1 MKAAYLAGCAM
12 VALLSGGMEAWAQD
26 GASAP
31 STNPGQGAVTT
42 AQPGDPG
49 PPPGP
54 STSEPPSVSSPG
66 APSTTGVG
74 EIVVTAQRRRES
86 LEKVPGTV
94 QALTGQAL
102 ENLNATTFEDVL
114 KYTPNVSFGN
124 NGPGQG
130 SIFMRGLST
139 GFAGGQSSAT
149 IANFPNVA
157 LYLDDQSMQF
167 PARNLDIYAV
177 DLDRIEVL
185 EGPQGTLFGGG
196 AEAGAIR
203 YITNK
208 PKLDR
213 FEGDAEADYGFT
225 SGGGQN
231 ASGHVTI
238 NLPLIADKFAIR
250 AVVYDDR
257 KGGYIDN
264 VSSTFTRSNQDL
276 GNYYFGIKPSAN
288 GRCPNGLPPGGSGC
302 TSPNFPQAN
311 NFALAQGKSNP
322 VTYEGARIEALYR
335 FNNDWD
341 VLLTQSLQSLDSEGA
356 FYEYPIG
363 SDFQPLQPLQE
374 TSFVP
379 NYDRDSFES
388 TSAAVNGKLGPLSA
402 IYTAAYTVRTI
413 SNQQDYSNYSR
424 AGGGIYYQCTGGN
437 AGAGLFG
444 AGSPLTCYSPIG
456 YWRDKVRSDH
466 FSNEA
471 RLATPDTWRL
481 RGLFGAYYENF
492 RIDDNMNFNYKTIP
506 ACSQTQLAA
515 STAPGG
521 LPCVA
526 DVMPNPAST
535 LNDPG
540 VRGDQTAF
548 GEDTRRGYDQTAF
561 FANVDFDVIPGKL
574 TISGGTRYF
583 NYREFEVGS
592 QYSTSAACVD
602 VLNGACTAGE
612 VNINANNDHVTYDG
626 FKSRAVLTYH
636 VNPDTTVYYLFSQGF
651 RPGGFNR
658 AVSNVAPI
666 TVGGVTSEQF
676 TRPNGYA
683 PDSLTNNEIGLKT
696 QVFEHRLQL
705 NLSAYYMEW
714 DNTQFGFYNPT
725 ELGNTS
731 FLTNGPDYLID
742 GAEIQFIAR
751 PFDTPLLHGLTVQ
764 GSASYNH
771 DFQSTSP
778 CLVSNATGSPTLGQC
793 ITQVQAKGA
802 AAATPFANPFGTLN
816 STPAFSPDWEA
827 NLRARY
833 EFNLVDDYRGFVQAA
848 GSYTGSMYN
857 EPSTYPSG
865 AGVVVPNT
873 TLLRYLQPAYA
884 TADASIGV
892 SKDRYTVTLWANN
905 LFDSHAS
912 TFTNSTQFIKSEVPI
927 RPRIVELKL
936 QAAF

>member
-1 MKAAYLAGCAM
+1 MKAGYLAGCA
-12 VALLSGGMEAWAQD
+12 VLALLSGGGAFAAEAAAQP
-26 GASAP
+26 SA
-31 STNPGQGAVTT
+31 NPGAGAVTT
-42 AQPGDPG
+42 AQPSDPG
-49 PPPGP
+49 PPVGP
-54 STSEPPSVSSPG
+54 STTEAAPLTSSAAPPGSS
-66 APSTTGVG
+66 GVQ
-74 EIVVTAQRRRES
+74 EVVVTAQRRRES
-86 LEKVPGTV
+86 LERVPGTV
-94 QALTGQAL
+94 QALTGQTL
-102 ENLNATTFEDVL
+102 SNLNATTFDDIL

-149 IANFPNVA
+149 IANFPNVG

-167 PARNLDIYAV
+167 PSRNVDIYAV
-177 DLDRIEVL
+177 DLERVEVL

-208 PKLDR
+208 PKLNR

-231 ASGHVTI
+231 ASGHVTL
-238 NLPLIADKFAIR
+238 NLPIIQDKLAVR

-257 KGGYIDN
+257 HGGYIDN
-264 VSSTFTRSNQDL
+264 VPSTFTRSNQDL
-276 GNYYFGIKPSAN
+276 GNYYFGIKPGAN
-288 GRCPNGLPPGGSGC
+288 GRCPNGGAPGASGC
-302 TSPNFPQAN
+302 TSPSFPQAN
-311 NFALAQGKSNP
+311 NFALAQGDSNP
-322 VTYEGARIEALYR
+322 VTYTGARIEGLYKI
-335 FNNDWD
+335 NNDWD
-341 VLLTQSLQSLDSEGA
+341 VLVTQSLQSLDAEGA
-356 FYEYPIG
+356 FYDYPIG
-363 SDFQPLQPLQE
+363 SDFQPLHPLQE

-379 NYDRDSFES
+379 NYDRDSFEN
-388 TSAAVNGKLGPLSA
+388 TSATVNGKLGPLSA
-402 IYTAAYTVRTI
+402 IYTGAYMRRTI
-413 SNQQDYSNYSR
+413 SNQQDYTNYSR
-424 AGGGIYYQCTGGN
+424 TGGGIYYQCTGGA
-437 AGAGLFG
+437 AGEGLFG
-444 AGSPLTCYSPIG
+444 AGTPLTCYSPVG
-456 YWRDKVRSDH
+456 YWRDKVRNSH

-471 RLATPDTWRL
+471 RLSTPDDWRL
-481 RGLFGAYYENF
+481 RGLVGAYYENF

-506 ACSQTQLAA
+506 ACSQSQLAI

-521 LPCVA
+521 LPCVG
-526 DVMPNPAST
+526 DVMPSRAAT

-561 FANVDFDVIPGKL
+561 FANVDFDIIPGVL

-592 QYSTSAACVD
+592 QYGTSAACVD

-626 FKSRAVLTYH
+626 FKSRAVLTWH
-636 VNPDTTVYYLFSQGF
+636 PTPDTTLYYLFSQGF

-658 AVSNVAPI
+658 GSSAVAIGP
-666 TVGGVTSEQF
+666 GGGDQYE
-676 TRPNGYA
+676 RPNGYA
-683 PDSLTNNEIGLKT
+683 PDSLTNNEVGLKT
-696 QVFEHRLQL
+696 QLLNHRLQV
-705 NLSAYYMEW
+705 NVSAYYMEW

-731 FLTNGPDYLID
+731 FGTNGPDYLIK
-742 GAEIQFIAR
+742 GAEVQFIAN
-751 PFDTPLLHGLTVQ
+751 PFHGLTIQ
-764 GSASYNH
+764 GSASYND

-778 CLVSNATGSPTLGQC
+778 CLVSNIAASPTFGQC
-793 ITQVQAKGA
+793 ITQIGTKGS
-802 AAATPFANPFGTLN
+802 TTLTTFANPFGALN
-816 STPAFSPDWEA
+816 TPPAFSPQWEA

-833 EFNLVDDYRGFVQAA
+833 DFNLVNDYRAFVQAG
-848 GSYTGSMYN
+848 GSYTGSEYN

-865 AGVVVPNT
+865 AGVTLPTT

-892 SKDRYTVTLWANN
+892 TKDRYSVTLWATN

-912 TFTNSTQFIKSEVPI
+912 TFTNSTQFIEAQVPI
-927 RPRIVELKL
+927 RPRVVELKL
-936 QAAF
+936 GATF

>member
-1 MKAAYLAGCAM
+1 MKAGYLAGCA
-12 VALLSGGMEAWAQD
+12 VLALLSGGGGAFAADTVAQ
-26 GASAP
+26 ASA
-31 STNPGQGAVTT
+31 NPGAGAVTT
-42 AQPGDPG
+42 APDTPGA
-49 PPPGP
+49 PPVGP
-54 STSEPPSVSSPG
+54 STTDMAPPTATAVASS
-66 APSTTGVG
+66 SGVQ
-74 EIVVTAQRRRES
+74 EVVVTAQRRRES
-86 LEKVPGTV
+86 LERVPGTV
-94 QALTGQAL
+94 QALTGQSLA
-102 ENLNATTFEDVL
+102 NLNATTFNDVL
-114 KYTPNVSFGN
+114 KYTPNVSFGE

-149 IANFPNVA
+149 IGNFPNVG

-167 PARNLDIYAV
+167 PARNIDIYAV

-208 PKLDR
+208 PKLNK

-231 ASGHVTI
+231 ASGHVTL
-238 NLPLIADKFAIR
+238 NLPLIEDKLAVR

-257 KGGYIDN
+257 HGGYIDN
-264 VSSTFTRSNQDL
+264 VPSTFTRSNQDL
-276 GNYYFGIKPSAN
+276 GNYYFGIKPGAN
-288 GRCPNGLPPGGSGC
+288 GRCPNGGAPGASGC
-302 TSPNFPQAN
+302 TSPSFPQAN
-311 NFALAQGKSNP
+311 NFALAQGDSNP
-322 VTYEGARIEALYR
+322 VTYTGARIEAFYKI
-335 FNNDWD
+335 NPDWD
-341 VLLTQSLQSLDSEGA
+341 ILLTQSLQSLESDGA

-363 SDFQPLQPLQE
+363 SDFQPLAPLQE

-379 NYDRDSFES
+379 NYDRDSFEN
-388 TSAAVNGKLGPLSA
+388 TAATLNGKLGPLSA

-413 SNQQDYSNYSR
+413 SNQQDYTNYSR
-424 AGGGIYYQCTGGN
+424 AGGGIYYQCTGGTAN
-437 AGAGLFG
+437 EGLFG
-444 AGSPLTCYSPIG
+444 NGTPLTCYSPIG
-456 YWRDKVRSDH
+456 YWRDKVRNTH

-471 RLATPDTWRL
+471 RLSTPDDWRL
-481 RGLFGAYYENF
+481 RGLVGAYYENF
-492 RIDDNMNFNYKTIP
+492 RIDDNMNFDYKSIP
-506 ACSQTQLAA
+506 ACSASQLAV

-526 DVMPNPAST
+526 DVMPSPTAT

-561 FANVDFDVIPGKL
+561 FANLDFDIIPGKL

-612 VNINANNDHVTYDG
+612 VNINSHNDHVTYDG

-666 TVGGVTSEQF
+666 TVGGVTSAQL

-683 PDSLTNNEIGLKT
+683 PDSLTNNEVGLKT
-696 QVFEHRLQL
+696 QLFEHRLQF

-731 FLTNGPDYLID
+731 FLTNGPDYLIK
-742 GAEIQFIAR
+742 GAEVQVIA
-751 PFDTPLLHGLTVQ
+751 TPVHGLTLQ
-764 GSASYNH
+764 GSASYND

-778 CLVSNATGSPTLGQC
+778 CLVSNAVGSPTLGQC
-793 ITQVQAKGA
+793 ITQIQAKGA
-802 AAATPFANPFGTLN
+802 TTATPFANPFGTLN
-816 STPAFSPDWEA
+816 STPAFSPYWEA

-833 EFNLVDDYRGFVQAA
+833 DFNLVEDYRAFVQAA
-848 GSYTGSMYN
+848 GSYTGAMYN

-865 AGVVVPNT
+865 AGVLVPNT

-892 SKDRYTVTLWANN
+892 TKDRYTVTLWANN

-912 TFTNSTQFIKSEVPI
+912 TFTNSTQFIKAEVPI
-927 RPRIVELKL
+927 RPRIVEMKL
-936 QAAF
+936 QATF

>member
-1 MKAAYLAGCAM
+1 MRAGYLAGCAF
-12 VALLSGGMEAWAQD
+12 VALLSGGGGACAKDAASQPVANT
-26 GASAP
+26 GASAV
-31 STNPGQGAVTT
+31 AT
-42 AQPGDPG
+42 AQPSDQAPPAGSPFTAAG
-49 PPPGP
+49 PLA
-54 STSEPPSVSSPG
+54 SSADTSG
-66 APSTTGVG
+66 ATGVQ
-74 EIVVTAQRRRES
+74 EVVVTAQRRRES

-94 QALTGQAL
+94 QALTGQTLSA
-102 ENLNATTFEDVL
+102 LNATTFEDIL
-114 KYTPNVSFGN
+114 KYTPNVTFGN

-149 IANFPNVA
+149 IANFPNVG

-167 PARNLDIYAV
+167 PARNVDVYAV
-177 DLDRIEVL
+177 DLERVEVL

-208 PKLDR
+208 PKLNT
-213 FEGDAEADYGFT
+213 FEGDAEGDFGFT

-238 NLPLIADKFAIR
+238 NLPLIEDRLAVR

-264 VSSTFTRSNQDL
+264 VPSTFTRSNQDL
-276 GNYYFGIKPSAN
+276 GNYYFGIKPGAN
-288 GRCPNGLPPGGSGC
+288 GRCPNGGPPGSNGC
-302 TSPNFPQAN
+302 TSPNFPRADN
-311 NFALAQGKSNP
+311 SALAQGDSNP
-322 VTYEGARIEALYR
+322 VTYTGARIEALYK

-341 VLLTQSLQSLDSEGA
+341 VLLSQSLQSLEADGA

-363 SDFQPLQPLQE
+363 SDFQALQPLQE

-388 TSAAVNGKLGPLSA
+388 TSATVNGKLGPLSA

-413 SNQQDYSNYSR
+413 SNQQDYTNYSR
-424 AGGGIYYQCTGGN
+424 TGGGIYYQCTGGT
-437 AGAGLFG
+437 AGLFG
-444 AGSPLTCYSPIG
+444 AGGPLTCYSPVG
-456 YWRDKVRSDH
+456 YWRDKVRNDH

-471 RLATPDTWRL
+471 RLSTPDDWRL
-481 RGLFGAYYENF
+481 RGLVGAYYENF

-506 ACSQTQLAA
+506 ACSQNQLAV

-521 LPCVA
+521 SPCVA
-526 DVMPNPAST
+526 DVMPSQAAT

-540 VRGDQTAF
+540 VRGDETAF

-561 FANVDFDVIPGKL
+561 FANVDFDIIPGKL
-574 TISGGTRYF
+574 TVSGGTRYF

-592 QYSTSAACVD
+592 QYGTTAACVD
-602 VLNGACTAGE
+602 VLNGTCTSGE
-612 VNINANNDHVTYDG
+612 VNINSHNDHVTYDG

-636 VNPDTTVYYLFSQGF
+636 FDPNTTVYYLFSQGF

-658 AVSNVAPI
+658 AVSNVALGPN
-666 TVGGVTSEQF
+666 GVAQY

-683 PDSLTNNEIGLKT
+683 PDSLTNNEVGLKT
-696 QVFEHRLQL
+696 QLFEHKLQL
-705 NLSAYYMEW
+705 NISAYYMEW

-731 FLTNGPDYLID
+731 FGTNGPDYLIK
-742 GAEIQFIAR
+742 GAEVQFIAR
-751 PFDTPLLHGLTVQ
+751 PFNTPALHGLTVQ
-764 GSASYNH
+764 GSASYND

-778 CLVSNATGSPTLGQC
+778 CLVSNVPGSSSYGQC
-793 ITQVQAKGA
+793 ITQIFSKGA
-802 AAATPFANPFGTLN
+802 GVVPFENPFGALN
-816 STPAFSPDWEA
+816 TKPAFAPDWEA

-833 EFNLVDDYRGFVQAA
+833 EFDLVNDYRAFVQGA
-848 GSYTGSMYN
+848 GSYTGSMFN

-865 AGVVVPNT
+865 NGVLLPTT

-884 TADASIGV
+884 TADASVGV
-892 SKDRYTVTLWANN
+892 TKGRYTASLWANN

-912 TFTNSTQFIKSEVPI
+912 TFTNSTQFIKAEVPI

-936 QAAF
+936 QATF

>member
-1 MKAAYLAGCAM
+1 MRAGYLAGCA
-12 VALLSGGMEAWAQD
+12 VLALLSGGGGAFAADTAAQ
-26 GASAP
+26 ASA
-31 STNPGQGAVTT
+31 NPGAGAVTPAPAT
-42 AQPGDPG
+42 PGA
-49 PPPGP
+49 PP
-54 STSEPPSVSSPG
+54 V
-66 APSTTGVG
+66 APSTTHLPPPPAAAVASSSGVQ
-74 EIVVTAQRRRES
+74 EVVVTAQRRRES
-86 LEKVPGTV
+86 LERVPGTV
-94 QALTGQAL
+94 QALTGQSLA
-102 ENLNATTFEDVL
+102 NLNATTFNDVL
-114 KYTPNVSFGN
+114 KYTPNVSFGE

-149 IANFPNVA
+149 IGNFPNVG

-167 PARNLDIYAV
+167 PARNIDIYAV

-208 PKLDR
+208 PKLNK

-231 ASGHVTI
+231 ASGHVTL
-238 NLPLIADKFAIR
+238 NLPLIEDKLAVR

-257 KGGYIDN
+257 HGGYIDN
-264 VSSTFTRSNQDL
+264 VPSTFTRSNQDL
-276 GNYYFGIKPSAN
+276 GNYYFGIKPGAN
-288 GRCPNGLPPGGSGC
+288 GRCPNGGAPGASGC
-302 TSPNFPQAN
+302 TSPSFPQAN
-311 NFALAQGKSNP
+311 NFALAQGDSNP
-322 VTYEGARIEALYR
+322 VTYTGARIEAFYKI
-335 FNNDWD
+335 NPDWD
-341 VLLTQSLQSLDSEGA
+341 ILLTQSLQSLESDGA

-363 SDFQPLQPLQE
+363 SDFQPLAPLQE

-379 NYDRDSFES
+379 NYDRDSFEN
-388 TSAAVNGKLGPLSA
+388 TAATLNGKLGPLSA

-413 SNQQDYSNYSR
+413 SNQQDYTNYSR
-424 AGGGIYYQCTGGN
+424 AGGGIYYQCTGGTAN
-437 AGAGLFG
+437 EGLFG
-444 AGSPLTCYSPIG
+444 NGTPLTCYSPLG
-456 YWRDKVRSDH
+456 YWRDKVRNTH

-471 RLATPDTWRL
+471 RLSTPDDWRL
-481 RGLFGAYYENF
+481 RGLVGAYYENF
-492 RIDDNMNFNYKTIP
+492 RIDDNMNFDYKSIP
-506 ACSQTQLAA
+506 ACSASQLAV

-526 DVMPNPAST
+526 DVMPSPTAT

-561 FANVDFDVIPGKL
+561 FANLDFDIIPGKL

-612 VNINANNDHVTYDG
+612 VNINSHNDHVTYDG

-666 TVGGVTSEQF
+666 TVGGVTSAQL

-683 PDSLTNNEIGLKT
+683 PDSLTNNEVGLKT
-696 QVFEHRLQL
+696 QLFEHRLQF

-731 FLTNGPDYLID
+731 FLTNGPDYLIK
-742 GAEIQFIAR
+742 GAEVQVIA
-751 PFDTPLLHGLTVQ
+751 TPVHGLTLQ
-764 GSASYNH
+764 GSASYND

-778 CLVSNATGSPTLGQC
+778 CLVSNAVGSPTLGQC
-793 ITQVQAKGA
+793 ITQIQAKGA
-802 AAATPFANPFGTLN
+802 TTATPFANPFGTLN
-816 STPAFSPDWEA
+816 STPAFSPYWEA

-833 EFNLVDDYRGFVQAA
+833 DFNLVEDYRAFVQAA
-848 GSYTGSMYN
+848 GSYTGAMYN

-865 AGVVVPNT
+865 AGVLVPNT

-892 SKDRYTVTLWANN
+892 TKDRYTVTLWANN

-912 TFTNSTQFIKSEVPI
+912 TFTNSTQFIKAEVPI
-927 RPRIVELKL
+927 RPRIVEMKL
-936 QAAF
+936 QATF

>member
-1 MKAAYLAGCAM
+1 MKAGYLAGCA
-12 VALLSGGMEAWAQD
+12 VLALLSGGG
-26 GASAP
+26 GALAAD
-31 STNPGQGAVTT
+31 TALQAGAGAGAVST
-42 AQPGDPG
+42 A
-49 PPPGP
+49 
-54 STSEPPSVSSPG
+54 PPSDPG
-66 APSTTGVG
+66 APVSTPTTEAPPLASSPAANGVQ
-74 EIVVTAQRRRES
+74 EVVVTAQRRREN
-86 LEKVPGTV
+86 LERVPGTI
-94 QALTGQAL
+94 QALTGQTL
-102 ENLNATTFEDVL
+102 SNLNVTTFDDLL
-114 KYTPNVSFGN
+114 KYTPNVTFGN

-130 SIFMRGLST
+130 SIFIRGLST

-149 IANFPNVA
+149 IGNFPNVA

-167 PARNLDIYAV
+167 PARNVDIYAV
-177 DLDRIEVL
+177 DLERVEVL

-208 PKLDR
+208 PKLNT
-213 FEGDAEADYGFT
+213 FEGDAEGDYGFT

-238 NLPLIADKFAIR
+238 NLPLIEDHLALR

-264 VSSTFTRSNQDL
+264 VPSTFTRSNQDL
-276 GNYYFGIKPSAN
+276 GNYYFGIKPGGN
-288 GRCPNGLPPGGSGC
+288 GRCPNGGPPGASGC
-302 TSPNFPQAN
+302 TSPSFPQAN
-311 NFALAQGKSNP
+311 NFALAQGDSNP
-322 VTYEGARIEALYR
+322 VTYTGARIEALYK

-341 VLLTQSLQSLDSEGA
+341 VLLTQSLQSLEADGA
-356 FYEYPIG
+356 FYDYPTG
-363 SDFQPLQPLQE
+363 SDFQTLAPLQV

-388 TSAAVNGKLGPLSA
+388 TSATVNGKLGPLSA
-402 IYTAAYTVRTI
+402 IYTAAYTERTI
-413 SNQQDYSNYSR
+413 SNQQDYTNYSR

-437 AGAGLFG
+437 ANAGLFG
-444 AGSPLTCYSPIG
+444 NGTPLTCYSPVG
-456 YWRDKVRSDH
+456 YWRDKVRNDH

-471 RLATPDTWRL
+471 RLSTPDDWRL
-481 RGLFGAYYENF
+481 RGLVGAYYENF

-506 ACSQTQLAA
+506 ACSQSQLAV

-526 DVMPNPAST
+526 DVMPSPNAT

-540 VRGDQTAF
+540 LRGDQTAF

-561 FANVDFDVIPGKL
+561 FANVDFDIIPGKL
-574 TISGGTRYF
+574 TVSGGTRYF

-612 VNINANNDHVTYDG
+612 VNIDSHNDHVTYDG

-636 VNPDTTVYYLFSQGF
+636 VTPDTTVYYLFSQGF

-666 TVGGVTSEQF
+666 TVNGVTSDQL

-696 QVFEHRLQL
+696 QLFEHRLQL
-705 NLSAYYMEW
+705 NVSAYYMEW

-731 FLTNGPDYLID
+731 FLTNGPDYLIK
-742 GAEIQFIAR
+742 GAEVQFVAR
-751 PFDTPLLHGLTVQ
+751 PFSDPLLHGLTLQ
-764 GSASYNH
+764 GSASYN
-771 DFQSTSP
+771 DDEQSTSP

-793 ITQVQAKGA
+793 ITQIQAKGSA
-802 AAATPFANPFGTLN
+802 VATPFENPFGALN
-816 STPAFSPDWEA
+816 TKPAFSPDWEA

-833 EFNLVDDYRGFVQAA
+833 DFTLVNDYRAFVQAA

-865 AGVVVPNT
+865 AGVIVPNT

-884 TADASIGV
+884 IADASIGV
-892 SKDRYTVTLWANN
+892 TKDRYTVTLWANN

-912 TFTNSTQFIKSEVPI
+912 TFTNSTQFIKAEVSI

-936 QAAF
+936 QATF